1 MSATAAPSLLD
12 QPEMRFPLDLSV
24 RIPKIRELYRSAVK
38 NQWDPQT
45 AVDWDAL
52 DLTSRTPEQ
61 LRAARLYWS
70 RRAWGEY
77 GAISES
83 PALQIRFCQE
93 RHPPD
98 MRFFFTIRT
107 QEESRHAEAC
117 YLMAEK
123 LGGYIKEPVQ
133 SAFQGSV
140 STHGVRKMALDPAIT
155 LEAIVASLVCAAEE
169 IAFDV
174 FAHLIDITPDPVAKK
189 VLRLIMRDEVRHCAF
204 GWAYMERRAP
214 ELSKAQL
221 AIVEDAVV
229 TMIAKV
235 ELNGYHSSWLAP
247 DSPASRAEV
256 EADRLTHEAGLGATT
271 EELEAPVFVASVQ
284 RIRRQMEPW
293 GFTLK
298 PFFHPKLG
306 SF

>member
-1 MSATAAPSLLD
+1 MSAVAASLLD
-12 QPEMRFPLDLSV
+12 QPEVRFPLDLSV
-24 RIPKIRELYRSAVK
+24 RIPKIRELYRSAIK

-45 AVDWDAL
+45 AIEWDQL
-52 DLTSRTPEQ
+52 DLRPFTQKQ
-61 LRAARLYWS
+61 LEAARLYWS
-70 RRAWGEY
+70 RRAWGEDC
-77 GAISES
+77 AISES

-107 QEESRHAEAC
+107 QEESRHAEVC

-123 LGGYIKEPVQ
+123 LGGYVKEPVQ
-133 SAFQGSV
+133 SAYQGSV

-174 FAHLIDITPDPVAKK
+174 FDHLIKITKNPIANKIQ
-189 VLRLIMRDEVRHCAF
+189 RLVMRDEVRHCAF

-214 ELSKAQL
+214 EMSKKEL
-221 AIVEDAVV
+221 AVVEEAVV
-229 TMIAKV
+229 TMIEKV
-235 ELNGYHSSWLAP
+235 ELNGYHSAWLAP

-256 EADRLTHEAGLGATT
+256 EADRLTYEAGLGATT
-271 EELEAPVFVASVQ
+271 EELEKPVFVASVK
-284 RIRRQMEPW
+284 RIRKQMEPW

-306 SF
+306 TI

>member
-1 MSATAAPSLLD
+1 MSAVAASLLD
-12 QPEMRFPLDLSV
+12 QPEVRFPLDLSV
-24 RIPKIRELYRSAVK
+24 RIPKIRELYRSAIK

-45 AVDWDAL
+45 AIEWDQL
-52 DLTSRTPEQ
+52 DLRPFTQKQ
-61 LRAARLYWS
+61 LEAARLYWS
-70 RRAWGEY
+70 RRAWGEDC
-77 GAISES
+77 AISEG

-107 QEESRHAEAC
+107 QEESRHAEVC

-123 LGGYIKEPVQ
+123 LGGYVKEPVQ
-133 SAFQGSV
+133 SAYQGSV

-174 FAHLIDITPDPVAKK
+174 FDHLIKITKNPIANKIQ
-189 VLRLIMRDEVRHCAF
+189 RLVMRDEVRHCAF

-214 ELSKAQL
+214 EMSKKEL
-221 AIVEDAVV
+221 AVVEEAVV
-229 TMIAKV
+229 TMIEKV
-235 ELNGYHSSWLAP
+235 ELNGYHSAWLAP

-256 EADRLTHEAGLGATT
+256 EADRLTYEAGLGATT
-271 EELEAPVFVASVQ
+271 EELEKPVFVASVK
-284 RIRRQMEPW
+284 RIRKQMEPW

-306 SF
+306 TI